1 MRDLAEGEQPARFEH
16 SHSLCDWQEGN
27 LNKWSREAT
36 MNAMDPLSFLIAHDA
51 TRRLIDGAQTSDAR
65 RVRRPPIRS
74 RRVRT

>member
-1 MRDLAEGEQPARFEH
+1 
-16 SHSLCDWQEGN
+16 
-27 LNKWSREAT
+27 

-51 TRRLIDGAQTSDAR
+51 TRRLIDGGQTSDAR